1 MITKYKI
8 FEGGIW
14 SKNLV
19 IGGIYEIEDMIIS
32 EYWRKNIPIG
42 KIIDFP
48 YEETSGKY
56 VVEIKTFISG
66 TNQEHILELERRFI
80 KKKATPEQIK
90 LFNRIETRSK
100 VKNYN
105 LSFMNESKYEN
116 DSYVILPITEINFIE
131 KHILI
136 SPCVKVLSYDDNF
149 YYLEATEVNGNKFRF
164 NSAPTGIEREAT
176 PKEVDDYKRL
186 IYLKK
191 NSLL

>member
-1 MITKYKI
+1 
-8 FEGGIW
+8 
-14 SKNLV
+14 
-19 IGGIYEIEDMIIS
+19 
-32 EYWRKNIPIG
+32 
-42 KIIDFP
+42 
-48 YEETSGKY
+48 
-56 VVEIKTFISG
+56 
-66 TNQEHILELERRFI
+66 
-80 KKKATPEQIK
+80 
-90 LFNRIETRSK
+90 
-100 VKNYN
+100 
-105 LSFMNESKYEN
+105 MNESKYEN